1 MSKKSSNK
9 NDNSFP
15 DFSKELKLPE
25 NIDRRTFLIR
35 NAVIGAAAAM
45 TGTVWTIEARAAQAA
60 KEAAEKSPLPALDST
75 TMSQDLDVVKR
86 SKGPVMT
93 VLDEFYKVG
102 PGPSSSHTIGP
113 MRITYDFYQRCTKLP
128 ADQLKQATGL
138 KVHLFGSLSATG
150 KGHGTERAALAGL
163 LGKEPATVDP
173 LFLDEMRD
181 KPNQSYSVKLG
192 DKTFNLSLADV
203 IYDTPNGDFP
213 HPNTMTCKLM
223 GGDKAIYELEYY
235 SPGGGFY
242 EWKGYTPPKKGQ
254 PKYPYETMK
263 ELRQH
268 AEKNNLS
275 IAQLMMANELAVSG
289 KTEEQINAF
298 LDKIAAAMLATVKAG
313 LDVKEGVLP
322 GPIKLHSKAAEVWKR
337 AQDDKYEADRAVAL
351 LSACALAAS
360 EENAR
365 GHLVITAPT
374 GGSAGVMPAIVY
386 GLTQTKRALPQE
398 KVRQGLLAGAAI
410 GYLCKHNATLSG
422 AEGDRRPARA
432 RDGASVVRRR
442 GDRARVGTSVAV
454 GGLRDVLRRALD
466 TRGKGRGR
474 LSRRARKPS
483 RRRAGRHHRPPSA
496 RDRYVADGLHA
507 APQREQLPEGR
518 VRAVDA
524 PPRARRQR
532 LLPRDQ
538 ELLCRAPSRQR
549 DERRPAR
556 RTRAVI
562 GTVARTVLRS
572 VAAPPGLR
580 PALARLGV
588 RRE

>member
-1 MSKKSSNK
+1 MSKTSSM
-9 NDNSFP
+9 NDNAFP
-15 DFSKELKLPE
+15 ELPAESKLPK
-25 NIDRRTFLIR
+25 NIDRRTFIMR

-45 TGTVWTIEARAAQAA
+45 TGTVWTLEARAQQAA
-60 KEAAEKSPLPALDST
+60 KEATAKSPLPPLDST
-75 TMSQDLDVVKR
+75 SMSQDLDVVKR

-128 ADQLKQATGL
+128 ADQVKNATGL

-173 LFLDEMRD
+173 LFLDEMKE
-181 KPNQSYSVKLG
+181 KPDQSYSVKLG
-192 DKTFNLSLADV
+192 DKTFNLSLNDI
-203 IYDTPNGDFP
+203 IYDTPKGEFP
-213 HPNTMTCKLM
+213 HPNTMSCQLM
-223 GGDKAIYELEYY
+223 AGDKPVYELEYY

-254 PKYPYETMK
+254 PKYPYGTMK

-268 AEKNNLS
+268 AEKNKLS
-275 IAQLMMANELAVSG
+275 IAQVIMANELAVSG

-313 LDVKEGVLP
+313 LAVKEGVLP
-322 GPIKLHSKAAEVWKR
+322 GPIKLHSKAATVWQR
-337 AQDDKYEADRAVAL
+337 AQDEKYESDRAVAL

-386 GLTQTKRALPQE
+386 GLTQTKRALPQQ
-398 KVRQGLLAGAAI
+398 KVREGLLAGAAV

-422 AEGDRRPARA
+422 AEGGCQSEIGVASAMSAAFIAAAMDASPLVTENAAESALEHHLGMTCDPVAGYVQVPCIERCAF
-432 RDGASVVRRR
+432 GAVKAWTAYMVATNEIASRH
-442 GDRARVGTSVAV
+442 RV
-454 GGLRDVLRRALD
+454 DLD
-466 TRGKGRGR
+466 TTIETLAETGKDM
-474 LSRRARKPS
+474 STKYKETS
-483 RRRAGRHHRPPSA
+483 EAG
-496 RDRYVADGLHA
+496 LA
-507 APQREQLPEGR
+507 ANL
-518 VRAVDA
+518 V
-524 PPRARRQR
+524 
-532 LLPRDQ
+532 
-538 ELLCRAPSRQR
+538 LC
-549 DERRPAR
+549 
-556 RTRAVI
+556 
-562 GTVARTVLRS
+562 
-572 VAAPPGLR
+572 
-580 PALARLGV
+580 
-588 RRE
+588 